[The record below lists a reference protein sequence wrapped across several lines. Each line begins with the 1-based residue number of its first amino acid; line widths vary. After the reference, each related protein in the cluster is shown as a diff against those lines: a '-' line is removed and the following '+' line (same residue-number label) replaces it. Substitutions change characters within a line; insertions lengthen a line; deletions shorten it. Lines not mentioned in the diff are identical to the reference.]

1 MSKKNKNNQ
10 QSSEPTFRGSKTFPA
25 PEVVCMDD
33 IGYYSD
39 ELLVE
44 RMTRL
49 ENEKNRVSDAK
60 LDPMLWEVELAY
72 LQREKQ
78 IRQTRAER
86 HEAYMRDFVARGG
99 EIYDSSFESQG
110 SVDDVESRVLN

>member
-1 MSKKNKNNQ
+1 MSKKSKSNQ
-10 QSSEPTFRGSKTFPA
+10 TEAATFRGSKTFPA
-25 PEVVCMDD
+25 PEIVCMDD

-39 ELLVE
+39 DLLHE

-49 ENEKNRVSDAK
+49 ESEKNRVVEAR
-60 LDPMLWEVELAY
+60 LDTTLWEVELAY

-78 IRQTRAER
+78 IRQTRLEK

-99 EIYDSSFESQG
+99 EVYDNAFEFNG
-110 SVDDVESRVLN
+110 ADNDANARALN